1 MPKFEGVYKAASG
14 TWYFKVRVAQ
24 DPLTKEWR
32 QVTRRGFAT
41 ALEASQA
48 RRDVL
53 EADVPATVDVGSM
66 TVNALIEAYFA
77 DAAASGALAQKSL
90 HHYRDYLNFYIAPY
104 LGDRLIRDVTPEML
118 AKWQQ
123 RLSKSGSKAKG
134 PLSPNSIRLARAPL
148 SGAFKYAVRLGHL
161 RRSPM
166 DNVPRPK
173 QQHKVVGHWSPDEAR
188 KFLMWQQE
196 DRLYPLWAFLLG
208 SGVRIGEVVWLSWK
222 DVDLD
227 KGLVRIVQF
236 ASTLGYELA
245 PSAGKS
251 KDAVRTIELDGHLVA
266 VLQRQ
271 RAQQKA
277 EARADGY
284 LISGYVFTKA
294 EGGSFHP
301 QYLSR
306 TLGKLSVEAKLP
318 RLTAHGLRHTSATLM
333 LASGVPAKVAAER
346 LGHADP
352 ALFTN
357 VYSHVTQTMQKDAA
371 RRIGSALFGTG

>member
-1 MPKFEGVYKAASG
+1 MPKFEGVYKATNG

-41 ALEASQA
+41 ALDASQA
-48 RRDVL
+48 RRDAL
-53 EADVPATVDVGSM
+53 EADVPVSVDVGSM
-66 TVNALIEAYFA
+66 TVNQLIERYFA
-77 DAAASGALAQKSL
+77 DAETSGALSAKTL

-104 LGDRLIRDVTPEML
+104 LGERSVREVTPEML
-118 AKWQQ
+118 ATWQH
-123 RLSKSGSKAKG
+123 RLAKSGSKSKG

-148 SGAFKYAVRLGHL
+148 AGAFKYAVRLGHV

-173 QQHKVVGHWSPDEAR
+173 QQRSVVGHWSPDEAR
-188 KFLMWQQE
+188 TFLMWQQE

-208 SGVRIGEVVWLSWK
+208 SGLRIGELVWLSWK

-227 KGLVRIVQF
+227 RGLVRIVQF
-236 ASTLGYELA
+236 ATALGYELA
-245 PSAGKS
+245 PSVGKS
-251 KDAVRTIELDGHLVA
+251 ADAVRTIELDPHLVA

-277 EARADGY
+277 EAKANGY
-284 LISGYVFTKA
+284 LISGYVFTK
-294 EGGSFHP
+294 EGGGSFHP

-306 TLGKLSVEAKLP
+306 QLGKLSVEAGLP

-346 LGHADP
+346 LGHSDP

-371 RRIGSALFGTG
+371 TKIGAALFG